1 MGMDV
6 FIMNN
11 IYDEINSVIM
21 ESSLSVLDAMMS
33 LIDKNNTI
41 NEYSENSSF
50 SDIFLES
57 MMIFMESKNR
67 ERDKTP
73 RDEIAKWMES
83 NGYWYTGDNPKKK
96 KECNRMY
103 HFLQQHKFD
112 PKTETYESDIDD
124 GKGGK
129 KRIKLAIDYDD
140 SEFEPN
146 RSIHNP
152 ALKDNAWYSTYTK
165 GISIG
170 SPTLK
175 GKQQNSQFTLKHEEG
190 HANHHDKQ
198 PPRNQNISNVKN
210 AARQFIDDTK
220 RSGQFINSHDDNSE
234 ELYADLYSAKHSK
247 IRTKGAGE
255 NHGQTTRN
263 FNKKDVE
270 KAFNKISHTIKESTA
285 NLSDT
290 KEYYDRL
297 IKDLEVLRDSKINE
311 CSTFRK
317 FDIGSPGAMNKFSG
331 IFKSDDASKFISYI
345 DDLSDLID
353 DIKSNK
359 YHISKAKYEL
369 DQIKSDGN
377 DVSSKQ
383 KEIDKLIEL
392 QTELIDELQ
401 LCQKR
406 LNRFKKRRGFDI
418 SQSTVLNIERIITK
432 YRGIHLKDIPEQDKK
447 VVQDFLDSVLIPK
460 LNKRIEDI
468 ETEITSAKK
477 LRETIETDM
486 EHSTKMRFDFVK
498 KFVKEYFEEL
508 YDEYIY
514 YD

>member
-1 MGMDV
+1 MG
-6 FIMNN
+6 N

-33 LIDKNNTI
+33 IIDKNDMI
-41 NEYSENSSF
+41 NEYSGNEEF
-50 SDIFLES
+50 SDVFLES

-73 RDEIAKWMES
+73 RNEIAKWMEKY
-83 NGYWYTGDNPKKK
+83 GYWYTGDNPKKK

-129 KRIKLAIDYDD
+129 KRIKLNIDYDGN
-140 SEFEPN
+140 EMEPN

-152 ALKDNAWYSTYTK
+152 ELKDNAWYSTYTK

-175 GKQQNSQFTLKHEEG
+175 GKQQDSQFTLKHEEG

-198 PPRNQNISNVKN
+198 RSEDQTIEKVKK
-210 AARQFIDDTK
+210 AARHFIDDTK
-220 RSGQFINSHDDNSE
+220 RSRQFVNSHDDNPE
-234 ELYADLYSAKHSK
+234 ELYADLYGAKHSK
-247 IRTKGAGE
+247 IRTKGADE
-255 NHGQTTRN
+255 NHGQTVRN

-270 KAFNKISHTIKESTA
+270 KAFNKIAHSITESTA
-285 NLSDT
+285 CLSHTKKFYDNL
-290 KEYYDRL
+290 
-297 IKDLEVLRDSKINE
+297 INDLEALRRSKIAE
-311 CSTFRK
+311 YSEFRK
-317 FDIGSPGAMNKFSG
+317 FDIGAPSAMNKFRG

-345 DDLSDLID
+345 DDLDELID

-359 YHISKAKYEL
+359 YKISKAKEEL
-369 DQIKSDGN
+369 DQIKTDEN
-377 DVSSKQ
+377 DISSKQ
-383 KEIDKLIEL
+383 KEIDKLIQL
-392 QTELIDELQ
+392 QAELIDELQ
-401 LCQKR
+401 LTRKR
-406 LNRFKKRRGFDI
+406 LNRFKKRTGFDI
-418 SQSTVLNIERIITK
+418 SPSTVLNIERIISK
-432 YRGIHLKDIPEQDKK
+432 YRDIKMKDIPEQDKK
-447 VVQDFLDSVLIPK
+447 LVQDFLDNTLVPK
-460 LNKRIEDI
+460 LNKRLENI
-468 ETEITSAKK
+468 ETEITSVKK
-477 LRETIETDM
+477 LKETVGKGM

-498 KFVKEYFEEL
+498 QFVKEYFEEL

-514 YD
+514 CD

>member
-83 NGYWYTGDNPKKK
+83 KGYWYTGDNPKKK

-129 KRIKLAIDYDD
+129 KRIKLAIDYDV
-140 SEFEPN
+140 SKLEPN
-146 RSIHNP
+146 RSVHNP
-152 ALKDNAWYSTYTK
+152 ALKDNAWYSTKTK

-190 HANHHDKQ
+190 HANHHDKR
-198 PPRNQNISNVKN
+198 PLRDQNINNVES
-210 AARQFIDDTK
+210 AARQFIYDTK
-220 RSGQFINSHDDNSE
+220 RSGQFINSHDDDSE

-255 NHGQTTRN
+255 NHGQATRN

-270 KAFNKISHTIKESTA
+270 KAFNKISNSIKESIA
-285 NLSDT
+285 SLSQT

-297 IKDLEVLRDSKINE
+297 IKDLEVLRDSNINKH
-311 CSTFRK
+311 STFRK
-317 FDIGSPGAMNKFSG
+317 FDIGSPAAMNKFRG
-331 IFKSDDASKFISYI
+331 IFKSDEASKFISYI

-359 YHISKAKYEL
+359 YHISKAKHEL

-377 DVSSKQ
+377 DISSKQ
-383 KEIDKLIEL
+383 KEIDKLIKL

-406 LNRFKKRRGFDI
+406 LNRFKKTTGFDI

-432 YRGIHLKDIPEQDKK
+432 YRGEHLKDIPEQDKK
-447 VVQDFLDSVLIPK
+447 VVQDFLDSVLVPK
-460 LNKRIEDI
+460 MDKCIEDI
-468 ETEITSAKK
+468 ETEIASAKK

-508 YDEYIY
+508 FDEYIY
-514 YD
+514 CD